1 MMNSSG
7 ISYVKTFQLLK
18 DILAIPVY
26 QEMLDDV
33 IVGLKEGKDMYSLIK
48 NYPSLIPADV
58 AIMIKVGEQTANL
71 EQSLSNVLTMY
82 ENELDASINRLSK
95 VIEPIMLIFI

>member
-48 NYPSLIPADV
+48 NYPTLIPADV

-82 ENELDASINRLSK
+82 ENELDVSINRLSK

>member
-82 ENELDASINRLSK
+82 ENELDVSINRLSK